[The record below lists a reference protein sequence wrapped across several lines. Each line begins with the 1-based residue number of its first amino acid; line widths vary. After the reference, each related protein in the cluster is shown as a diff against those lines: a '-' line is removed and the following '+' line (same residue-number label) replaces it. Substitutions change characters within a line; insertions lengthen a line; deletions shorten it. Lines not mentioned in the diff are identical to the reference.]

1 MKKTLYSL
9 RSMNVPFRRAV
20 LPLFLL
26 LTIVS
31 CGGKRVPVG
40 GGNTGA
46 IRPPIPD
53 NSGQNTKP
61 VVVSFTA
68 EPSAIEPGQS
78 ATLRWSATGATDM
91 NIDPDIGAV
100 QSSGSRAVS
109 PVSTTTY
116 QLSVSGPGGA
126 ESKVATVQVR
136 RMDPPPGDGRDGNG
150 KGNGMGNDNRPA
162 ITRLT
167 QDSQD
172 AFFNY
177 DSNELRPDAREALT
191 KDGALLKSIFG
202 STPDFHVLVEG
213 HCDER
218 GSAEYNL
225 GLGDR
230 RATAAKEFLMQLGIS
245 ADKMQIVS
253 YGKDKPQCTDAN
265 EGCYQKNRRAHLA
278 PVQ

>member
-1 MKKTLYSL
+1 M
-9 RSMNVPFRRAV
+9 
-20 LPLFLL
+20 
-26 LTIVS
+26 S

-40 GGNTGA
+40 GS
-46 IRPPIPD
+46 IRPPMPD
-53 NSGQNTKP
+53 TSGQNTKP
-61 VVVSFTA
+61 AIASFTA
-68 EPSAIEPGQS
+68 EPGAIEAGQS
-78 ATLRWSATGATDM
+78 AILRWSTAGATDM

-100 QSSGSRAVS
+100 QSSGSRSVS
-109 PVSTTTY
+109 PLSTTTY

-126 ESKVATVQVR
+126 DSKMATVEVR
-136 RMDPPPGDGRDGNG
+136 RMAPPSDDGGSGSGRGVGRDS
-150 KGNGMGNDNRPA
+150 RPA
-162 ITRLT
+162 VIRLT

-177 DSNELRPDAREALT
+177 DSNELRPDARDALT
-191 KDGALLKSIFG
+191 KNAALLKSIFAAA
-202 STPDFHVLVEG
+202 PDFHVIVEG

-230 RATAAKEFLMQLGIS
+230 RAAAAKEFLVELGVS
-245 ADKMQIVS
+245 ADKLQIVS